1 VIVSWSRP
9 DVQIAVEMPGPES
22 LRVDRKAQR
31 SPHRKPSHAA
41 KAEYAVRRELSLPSP
56 RDFERGTGTEIDL
69 RSTSERGYRR
79 ASGDKPIAVHAE
91 AIELSNRMTAHQAF
105 NVIAHSTLR
114 HFSSNAEAVRKLD
127 GEAIHQMRV
136 GLRRM
141 RAAISLFGAILP
153 ASSTAKVKAEL
164 RWLTGELAPARE
176 IDVFV
181 KERIKPLRGASEP
194 KRGIRAIEKQFST
207 RHRQAFRRARDALE
221 TPRYRKLLIDILGWL
236 EMPQPNAD
244 GASKIPIEKF
254 AGEAMHRRIRKARKQ
269 GRHLADLSAVERHKL
284 RIKIK
289 KIRYAV
295 DFFRSLYPAKAQ
307 AGLERLS
314 GQLKKIQDA
323 LGALNDF
330 IAHREI
336 AVDAALHAPRGNRRA
351 RAFASGLLV
360 GQKGASKTLLK
371 AARKVMRNLSPRSVE
386 LD

>member
-9 DVQIAVEMPGPES
+9 DVQIAVETPGPES
-22 LRVDRKAQR
+22 PRVDRKAR
-31 SPHRKPSHAA
+31 
-41 KAEYAVRRELSLPSP
+41 
-56 RDFERGTGTEIDL
+56 
-69 RSTSERGYRR
+69 SERSSHLAG
-79 ASGDKPIAVHAE
+79 GDKPIAVHAE
-91 AIELSNRMTAHQAF
+91 AVELSSTMTAQQAF
-105 NVIAHSTLR
+105 NVIARSTLR
-114 HFSSNAEAVRKLD
+114 HFSFNAEAVRKLD

-141 RAAISLFGAILP
+141 RAAISLFDAILP
-153 ASSTAKVKAEL
+153 ASSTGTIKTEL
-164 RWLTGELAPARE
+164 KWLTGELAPARE

-181 KERIKPLRGASEP
+181 KERIVPLRRASEP
-194 KRGIRAIEKQFST
+194 KRGIRAIEKRFSV
-207 RHRQAFRRARDALE
+207 RHRQAFLRARNALE
-221 TPRYRKLLIDILGWL
+221 TPRYRKLLIDVLEWL
-236 EMPQPNAD
+236 EMRELAANAK
-244 GASKIPIEKF
+244 SETSIEKF

-289 KIRYAV
+289 TIRYAV
-295 DFFRSLYPAKAQ
+295 DFFRNLYPAQAQ

-336 AVDAALHAPRGNRRA
+336 AVDAVLHAPRGDPRG
-351 RAFASGLLV
+351 RAFAPDLLV
-360 GQKGASKTLLK
+360 GQERGASKALLK
-371 AARKVMRNLSPRSVE
+371 AAGNAIRHLRPRSVA

>member
-1 VIVSWSRP
+1 VIVSRSRP
-9 DVQIAVEMPGPES
+9 DVQIVVETSGLES
-22 LRVDRKAQR
+22 PRVDRKSR
-31 SPHRKPSHAA
+31 RLRKPSHAA
-41 KAEYAVRRELSLPSP
+41 KAEYAVHRDLSFPSRR
-56 RDFERGTGTEIDL
+56 DIERGTRTGIDL
-69 RSTSERGYRR
+69 RSTSGRR
-79 ASGDKPIAVHAE
+79 DSLASGDKGIAVHAE
-91 AIELSNRMTAHQAF
+91 AVELSNKMTAHQAF

-141 RAAISLFGAILP
+141 RAAISLFDAILP
-153 ASSTAKVKAEL
+153 ASSSGKVKTEL
-164 RWLTGELAPARE
+164 RWLTRELGPARE

-181 KERIKPLRGASEP
+181 KEQVKPLGRTNGP
-194 KRGIRAIEKQFST
+194 KRGIHAIEKQFFA
-207 RHRQAFRRARDALE
+207 RHRQAFRRARNALE
-221 TPRYRKLLIDILGWL
+221 TPRYRKLLIDVCEWL
-236 EMPQPNAD
+236 EMRTLNANAKSETSI
-244 GASKIPIEKF
+244 GKF
-254 AGEAMHRRIRKARKQ
+254 AAEAMHHRIRKARRQ
-269 GRHLADLSAVERHKL
+269 GRHLAGLSAVERHKL

-295 DFFRSLYPAKAQ
+295 DFFRNLYPAKAQ

-336 AVDAALHAPRGNRRA
+336 AVEAALHAPRRA

-360 GQKGASKTLLK
+360 GQERGASKTLLK
-371 AARKVMRNLSPRSVE
+371 AASKVMRDLSPRSVD
-386 LD
+386 LDA